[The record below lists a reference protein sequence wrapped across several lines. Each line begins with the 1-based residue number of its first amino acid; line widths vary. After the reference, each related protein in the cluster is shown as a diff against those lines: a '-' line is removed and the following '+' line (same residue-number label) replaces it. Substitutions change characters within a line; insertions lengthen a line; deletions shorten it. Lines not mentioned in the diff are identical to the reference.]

1 LNLLVRSVAP
11 TQGGRIT
18 DTGNPKQTGGKDS
31 VADTAGTKA
40 DDPNQRESTLLKRIA
55 QRDRDALSEL
65 YRIYHARL
73 FKFIFGLT
81 HSYAAADELVNDI
94 MLIVWQ
100 QAGTFR
106 GDSKVST
113 WIFGIA
119 YRQALRSVTRGRKT
133 LPQQACTE
141 ETTCDYSIDIETQDW
156 VWRGLHALPYPQ
168 QLSMVLVF
176 YYGLSYSE
184 TAEITGCSVN
194 TVKTRMFHARRKL
207 REYLAESAMADS
219 ATGGRHHG

>member
-1 LNLLVRSVAP
+1 MAL
-11 TQGGRIT
+11 TYGGRMT
-18 DTGNPKQTGGKDS
+18 PASRGAAGQSTMADSAGKNS
-31 VADTAGTKA
+31 EEQ
-40 DDPNQRESTLLKRIA
+40 NQREWALLKRIA
-55 QRDRDALSEL
+55 QRDKDAIAEL
-65 YRIYHARL
+65 YRIYHPRL

-100 QAGTFR
+100 KAAAFR

-119 YRQALRSVTRGRKT
+119 YRQAVRSVSRRKE
-133 LPQQACTE
+133 PPSQHPCAE
-141 ETTCDYSIDIETQDW
+141 ELTCDDRTEVETRDW
-156 VWRGLHALPYPQ
+156 IWRGLHSLPYPQ
-168 QLSMVLVF
+168 QLSMILVF
-176 YYGLSYSE
+176 YYGLSYAE

-207 REYLAESAMADS
+207 RDHLAASEIADS
-219 ATGGRHHG
+219 EDGGRRHG